1 MNSREIL
8 TRFIAAEFL
17 DGSDIKTIPDDLNLV
32 ESGVVDSL
40 GLLRVVAFLEEEMNV
55 IIAPEAMLPENLS
68 SISAIMNLITPETA
82 AGQ

>member
-8 TRFIAAEFL
+8 TRFIADEFL
-17 DGSDIKTIPDDLNLV
+17 DGSDIETIPEDLNLV

-55 IIAPEAMLPENLS
+55 IIEPEAMLPENLS
-68 SISAIMNLITPETA
+68 SISAIMNLIAPETA
-82 AGQ
+82 TGQ